1 MKSEKEAK
9 ISYWAAHLT
18 TIVSVTLVLL
28 IIGVIALISLSAR
41 TETKRLREQIEL
53 SAIMTDTATAQQ
65 TRAVYDYVRAQPY
78 TLSVRIVSKEEALKR
93 WMKDTGENLEQIF
106 GVNPLSAEVSFSLR
120 DQYASKGRIA
130 SIARRVESLPG
141 VEGVA
146 SPDASMVESMNSNI
160 ERLAWILGGMGIVLI
175 IISFVLINNTVHLSI
190 YSRRFTIHT
199 MQLVGATNGFIRRP
213 FVNNN
218 MLCGLLSGLLAST
231 IICGS
236 IAAAG
241 NAGIT
246 DIARLISW
254 PQALIVC
261 AALAVIGVFICGVAA
276 SIATTRYLHKDY
288 DELFR

>member
-28 IIGVIALISLSAR
+28 IIGVIALISISAR
-41 TETKRLREQIEL
+41 GETKRLREQIEL
-53 SAIMTDTATAQQ
+53 SAIMTDSATVEQ
-65 TRAVYDYVRAQPY
+65 TKAVYDYVKGKPY
-78 TLSVRIVSKEEALKR
+78 TLSVRIISKEEALKR
-93 WMKDTGENLEQIF
+93 WAQDTGENLEQIF

-120 DQYASKGRIA
+120 DQYAVKGKIA
-130 SIARRVESLPG
+130 SISRQVGSLPG

-160 ERLAWILGGMGIVLI
+160 ERLAWILGGMGLVLI
-175 IISFVLINNTVHLSI
+175 VISFVLINNTVHLSI

-199 MQLVGATNGFIRRP
+199 MQLVGAANGFIRRP

-218 MLCGLLSGLLAST
+218 MLSGLLAGLLASA
-231 IICGS
+231 IICGA

-241 NAGIT
+241 NMGIS
-246 DIARLISW
+246 DVARLISW

-261 AALAVIGVFICGVAA
+261 AGLILTGVFICGVAA
-276 SIATTRYLHKDY
+276 CIATTRYLRKDY